1 MVWSISLSLVRSSN
15 INMTRTR
22 QSQNLCKR
30 KEAHAHGAAYAVAN
44 LGNTL
49 NLLDS
54 AFWNA
59 PHTSLAAPWISLD
72 HFAQGMAPTRCWSV
86 VSVVHS
92 SVEFQSSKATG
103 KSGKGG
109 RWGWTMR
116 AQTMGARCQG
126 RDGQIVSRCF
136 KYVSSTFRHAQLHVL
151 GSSWAASKTC
161 TAVAAANSGK
171 PVLGVK

>member
-1 MVWSISLSLVRSSN
+1 MVWSISLSLVPSSN

-59 PHTSLAAPWISLD
+59 PHTSLAALGYPWITSHRAWHQRDVDQSCQSFTVQL
-72 HFAQGMAPTRCWSV
+72 
-86 VSVVHS
+86 
-92 SVEFQSSKATG
+92 SSKVL
-103 KSGKGG
+103 KLLESQGKGVDGGG
-109 RWGWTMR
+109 RCAHRLW
-116 AQTMGARCQG
+116 AQDARGETG
-126 RDGQIVSRCF
+126 RSFPD
-136 KYVSSTFRHAQLHVL
+136 VSSMCLPHL
-151 GSSWAASKTC
+151 GMP
-161 TAVAAANSGK
+161 NFMF
-171 PVLGVK
+171 